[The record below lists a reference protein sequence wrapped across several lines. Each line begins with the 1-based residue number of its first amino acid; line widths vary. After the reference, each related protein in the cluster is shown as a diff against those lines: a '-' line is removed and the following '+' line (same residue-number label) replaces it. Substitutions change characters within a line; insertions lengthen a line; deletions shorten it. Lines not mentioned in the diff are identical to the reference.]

1 AACADVNSAGARC
14 TRSLTCACVVP
25 RNCSRPHRRP
35 SRPSPRRSATTI
47 HLSSRTPSPSGSV
60 GGLRNT
66 GGKNSIAPSR
76 RAATTT
82 LGPVRDS
89 IAEDFED
96 LPALFAQERQAR
108 RANPFRPKAA
118 FLHRQLD
125 VLHEF
130 RMRVQVQQ
138 GREPAI
144 QLSRPAPFAP
154 PCHFPEI
161 LVFLR
166 ESDPASRHPAVDPQ
180 NRALEHQVIH
190 SGENGVAISN
200 RVV

>member
-1 AACADVNSAGARC
+1 
-14 TRSLTCACVVP
+14 
-25 RNCSRPHRRP
+25 
-35 SRPSPRRSATTI
+35 
-47 HLSSRTPSPSGSV
+47 
-60 GGLRNT
+60 
-66 GGKNSIAPSR
+66 
-76 RAATTT
+76 
-82 LGPVRDS
+82 
-89 IAEDFED
+89 
-96 LPALFAQERQAR
+96 
-108 RANPFRPKAA
+108 
-118 FLHRQLD
+118 
-125 VLHEF
+125 
-130 RMRVQVQQ
+130 MRVQVQQ

-200 RVV
+200 RVVQIGDAPRIRRTLFERNKIFLIGQSGKQLGRNVVAVADGVVVNHDRQPGGARDASEVSR